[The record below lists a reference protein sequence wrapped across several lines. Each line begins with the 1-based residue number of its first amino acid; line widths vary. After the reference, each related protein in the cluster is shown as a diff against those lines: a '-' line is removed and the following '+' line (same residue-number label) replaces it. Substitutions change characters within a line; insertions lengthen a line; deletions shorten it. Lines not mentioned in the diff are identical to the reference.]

1 MSSKGGGGLGGFQFG
16 RDEAVKQLYGGSG
29 HATEETASDQ
39 SEQHEEQSSSDA
51 SYSASKSANNVDRDR
66 STEDEGEAVTT
77 PTVEAAPAPPPKAP
91 AEARVQFN
99 NRIKPDRRR
108 ILDRYQRKHNT
119 TMQAIVD
126 QMVDEYLERRG
137 LLPKDAD

>member
-1 MSSKGGGGLGGFQFG
+1 MSGKSGGGLGGFQFG
-16 RDEAVKQLYGGSG
+16 RDEAVQKLYGGTGAESEKKDPDQ
-29 HATEETASDQ
+29 EEKKKKGA
-39 SEQHEEQSSSDA
+39 SSSA
-51 SYSASKSANNVDRDR
+51 SYNASKSAKVDHDR
-66 STEDEGEAVTT
+66 STDDEDNNVPT
-77 PTVEAAPAPPPKAP
+77 PTVDTAPAPPPKAP

-108 ILDRYQRKHNT
+108 VLDRYQRKHNT

-137 LLPKDAD
+137 LLPDDVE